1 MSFEVG
7 IVGTFAAHHRLVG
20 DFGPA
25 SRDHGHTY
33 RVEATV
39 TGQTL
44 AADGTLFDI
53 TILQRALDAIVASLT
68 DKDLNTVSELA
79 TPNPTAEVVARYVF
93 RGLAASLSTEGAQ
106 AMQALS
112 RLSVR
117 VWESAE
123 AFAGYADDLT

>member
-1 MSFEVG
+1 MIFEVG
-7 IVGTFAAHHRLVG
+7 IVGSFEAHHHLIG

-44 AADGTLFDI
+44 ARDGTLFDI
-53 TILQRALDAIVASLT
+53 TRLQRGLDAILVDLT
-68 DKDLNTVSELA
+68 DSDLNTRPELA
-79 TPNPTAEVVARYVF
+79 TPNPTAEVVARYFF
-93 RGLAASLSTEGAQ
+93 RGIAASLGKDAAQ
-106 AMQALS
+106 PEPGLT

-117 VWESAE
+117 VWESAD